1 MRILQC
7 VSVCL
12 IALVFFA
19 VAGLLAQE
27 SPQWIECPGCHY
39 RTPWSYDY
47 CINCGKSLKE
57 IKASAAIKSDSVR
70 KEPLPA
76 AKRTDPPQVAAVEK
90 AVAEGEARTGLVDPR
105 RLFLIPTADVLGS
118 LEVSIGGGSIIGEMK
133 EEKRPFLGHVSFGLG
148 DVAEIEAS
156 TIGMINGLKN
166 GSAAIPTAAFK
177 LKFFS
182 ESARAPYIGLAGALR
197 SSLWHS
203 EIRGNIE
210 FQKRVATLYFVA
222 SKTLGATSIHGG
234 LSISDLRIRTLST
247 MTAELISPTA
257 AEAEETGKNYINKN
271 IFQPLLGLSVK
282 VNPRTSMMVEFE
294 YIPDYDFDEEEPVVT
309 DALIK
314 SNWMVIAGLRFFIN
328 DWLPLDTGILYR
340 GDYHGI
346 GDMHIQAG
354 LNINFSLPKVFQKMK
369 TK

>member
-1 MRILQC
+1 MRILQHT
-7 VSVCL
+7 
-12 IALVFFA
+12 IACMIAMAFFA
-19 VAGLLAQE
+19 VVGLLAQE
-27 SPQWIECPGCHY
+27 SIQTIECPGCHY
-39 RTPWSYDY
+39 RNPWAYDY
-47 CINCGKSLKE
+47 CISCGKSLKE
-57 IKASAAIKSDSVR
+57 IKANAANKQEPAR
-70 KEPLPA
+70 KEPLPD
-76 AKRTDPPQVAAVEK
+76 AKGTNPPQ
-90 AVAEGEARTGLVDPR
+90 AVAEGKAVPEGEIHVGLVDPR

-156 TIGMINGLKN
+156 TVGMINGLKK

-177 LKFFS
+177 LKFLS
-182 ESARAPYIGLAGALR
+182 ESTHPPYIGLAGALR

-210 FQKRVATLYFVA
+210 FQKRVATLYFVT

-247 MTAELISPTA
+247 TTDELISPTA

-282 VNPRTSMMVEFE
+282 VNPRTWMMVEFE
-294 YIPDYDFDEEEPVVT
+294 YIPDYDFDEEEPVIT

-314 SNWMVIAGLRFFIN
+314 SKWMVIAGLRFFIN
-328 DWLPLDTGILYR
+328 DWLPLDTGVLYR

-354 LNINFSLPKVFQKMK
+354 LNINFALPKVFQKMK